1 MGLYNIPYVEVHHVK
16 RLADG
21 GEYTLKN
28 TACLCPIHHRSL

>member
-1 MGLYNIPYVEVHHVK
+1 MK